1 MAEELTKE
9 EKQRIK
15 EERRRAFEAAHPELA
30 AKQKEAAEKK
40 NKKKDA
46 DNASNL
52 NDQEEARRAKM
63 NDLRNAGIDPFG
75 QAYERTCHTKDIRE
89 EYGDK
94 TIEELDALDK
104 HVSIAGRIMAKRR
117 MGKLGFIQLL
127 DRDGRIQVVINQ
139 RIVGDD
145 VYNLF
150 KSADLGDIIGI
161 KGRIMRTQTNELSV
175 ECHKY
180 THLSKALRPL
190 PEKFHGLTDKE
201 ERYRRRYLDLIM
213 NDSSRDVA
221 ILRPRIIRAIQ
232 RWMDDHG
239 YIEVETPILQ
249 PILGGASARPFITH
263 HNALDKDFYLRIAT
277 ELPLKRLI
285 VGGLEKVY
293 EIGRIFRN
301 EGMDLKHNPEF
312 TTMEAYCAYS
322 DLEGMMKMNEELFES
337 VAMEVFG
344 KTDFE
349 FMGKTISLK
358 APYKR
363 WNMVDAVKEV
373 TGVDFWQP
381 MTVEEALKL
390 AEEHNVEVLPHQRTV
405 GNIISLFF
413 DEFCEDKIVQPT
425 FVYGHP
431 IEISPLAKKNP
442 NDPRFTERFE
452 LEICGIEMDNAFTE
466 LNDPIDQRERFE
478 KQLELKKLGD
488 DEASEMDE
496 DYVEA
501 LEYGMPPTG
510 GIGMGIDRR
519 VMLLCGLDS
528 IRDVLLFPTMKP
540 VGKDEPKKEEK
551 KQVIPSFSNI
561 KVEPLFED
569 MVDFETFS
577 KSDFRVVKIEDC
589 TAVPKS
595 SKLLKFT
602 LNDGT
607 ERRRTI
613 LSGIHQYYEPEELIG
628 KTAVAIVN
636 LPTRKMMG
644 IDSEGMLISA
654 VYENDGKEGLN
665 LLMLDD
671 AIPAGAKLY

>member
-9 EKQRIK
+9 EKHRIK

-161 KGRIMRTQTNELSV
+161 EGRIMRTQTNELSV

-213 NDSSRDVA
+213 NDSSREVA

-232 RWMDDHG
+232 KWMDDHG

-510 GIGMGIDRR
+510 GIGMGIDRL